1 MVEFKLDLK
10 SGVPFHR
17 QIVDQIRYGIASDRL
32 MPGEQLPTVRALA
45 VHLQVNPNTVRKAYS
60 ELEILGILDTQ
71 QGTGT
76 FVSHQQVE
84 IGEDEKEE
92 EDLHTPGLIMNHK
105 AADEIGSIED
115 HPMSMISEIDAQ
127 AKKDLDLINELCVKE
142 LIVLKILDKKSLEQT
157 ERGVIE
163 FHYLY

>member
-32 MPGEQLPTVRALA
+32 MPGEQLPTVRELA

-60 ELEILGILDTQ
+60 ELEILGILNTQ

-76 FVSHQQVE
+76 FVSDQQVDIGPAEKQRMLGQICDELVARGHQYGFTLRE
-84 IGEDEKEE
+84 IV
-92 EDLHTPGLIMNHK
+92 NH
-105 AADEIGSIED
+105 
-115 HPMSMISEIDAQ
+115 
-127 AKKDLDLINELCVKE
+127 LNRR
-142 LIVLKILDKKSLEQT
+142 LEN
-157 ERGVIE
+157 G
-163 FHYLY
+163 

>member
-32 MPGEQLPTVRALA
+32 MPGEQLPTVRELA

-60 ELEILGILDTQ
+60 ELEILGILNTQ

-76 FVSHQQVE
+76 FVSDQQVE
-84 IGEDEKEE
+84 IGADEKKRMLRQICDELVARGHQYGFTLKE
-92 EDLHTPGLIMNHK
+92 IVNH
-105 AADEIGSIED
+105 
-115 HPMSMISEIDAQ
+115 
-127 AKKDLDLINELCVKE
+127 LNRR
-142 LIVLKILDKKSLEQT
+142 LEN
-157 ERGVIE
+157 G
-163 FHYLY
+163 

>member
-32 MPGEQLPTVRALA
+32 MPGEQLPTVRELA
-45 VHLQVNPNTVRKAYS
+45 VNLQVNPNTVRKAYS

-76 FVSHQQVE
+76 FVSDQQVE
-84 IGEDEKEE
+84 IGEAEKQRMLGQICDE
-92 EDLHTPGLIMNHK
+92 LVARGHQYGFTLR
-105 AADEIGSIED
+105 EIVTE
-115 HPMSMISEIDAQ
+115 MQ
-127 AKKDLDLINELCVKE
+127 RR
-142 LIVLKILDKKSLEQT
+142 LEN
-157 ERGVIE
+157 G
-163 FHYLY
+163 

>member
-1 MVEFKLDLK
+1 MIEFKLDLK

-32 MPGEQLPTVRALA
+32 MPGEQLPTVRELA

-76 FVSHQQVE
+76 FVSHRQVE
-84 IGEDEKEE
+84 IGEDEKQRM
-92 EDLHTPGLIMNHK
+92 LRQIC
-105 AADEIGSIED
+105 DELVARGN
-115 HPMSMISEIDAQ
+115 Q
-127 AKKDLDLINELCVKE
+127 YGFTVKE
-142 LIVLKILDKKSLEQT
+142 IVTHMQRRLEN
-157 ERGVIE
+157 G
-163 FHYLY
+163 

>member
-32 MPGEQLPTVRALA
+32 MPGEQLPTVRELA

-84 IGEDEKEE
+84 IGEAEKQRMLRQICDE
-92 EDLHTPGLIMNHK
+92 LVARGNQYGFTVR
-105 AADEIGSIED
+105 EIVT
-115 HPMSMISEIDAQ
+115 HMQ
-127 AKKDLDLINELCVKE
+127 RR
-142 LIVLKILDKKSLEQT
+142 LEN
-157 ERGVIE
+157 G
-163 FHYLY
+163 

>member
-32 MPGEQLPTVRALA
+32 MPGEQLPTVRELA
-45 VHLQVNPNTVRKAYS
+45 VHLSVNPNTVRKAYS

-76 FVSHQQVE
+76 FVSDRQVE
-84 IGEDEKEE
+84 IGEAEKERM
-92 EDLHTPGLIMNHK
+92 LRQIC
-105 AADEIGSIED
+105 DELVARGNQYGFTLK
-115 HPMSMISEIDAQ
+115 EIVTHMQ
-127 AKKDLDLINELCVKE
+127 RR
-142 LIVLKILDKKSLEQT
+142 LEN
-157 ERGVIE
+157 G
-163 FHYLY
+163 

>member
-84 IGEDEKEE
+84 IDEDEKKRM
-92 EDLHTPGLIMNHK
+92 LRQIC
-105 AADEIGSIED
+105 DELVARGS
-115 HPMSMISEIDAQ
+115 Q
-127 AKKDLDLINELCVKE
+127 YGFTVKE
-142 LIVLKILDKKSLEQT
+142 IVTHMQRRLKN
-157 ERGVIE
+157 G
-163 FHYLY
+163 

>member
-32 MPGEQLPTVRALA
+32 MPGEQLPTVRELA
-45 VHLQVNPNTVRKAYS
+45 VHLQINPNTVRKAYS

-76 FVSHQQVE
+76 FVSHRQVE
-84 IGEDEKEE
+84 IGPAEKERM
-92 EDLHTPGLIMNHK
+92 LRQIC
-105 AADEIGSIED
+105 DELVARGNQYGFTVR
-115 HPMSMISEIDAQ
+115 EIVTHMQ
-127 AKKDLDLINELCVKE
+127 RR
-142 LIVLKILDKKSLEQT
+142 LEN
-157 ERGVIE
+157 G
-163 FHYLY
+163 

>member
-32 MPGEQLPTVRALA
+32 MPGEQLPTVREMA
-45 VHLQVNPNTVRKAYS
+45 VNLQVNPNTVRKAYS

-76 FVSHQQVE
+76 FVSDQQVE
-84 IGEDEKEE
+84 IGEAEKQRMLGQICDELVARGHQYGFTLKEIVIHLNRRLE
-92 EDLHTPGLIMNHK
+92 NGQN
-105 AADEIGSIED
+105 
-115 HPMSMISEIDAQ
+115 
-127 AKKDLDLINELCVKE
+127 KKN
-142 LIVLKILDKKSLEQT
+142 Q
-157 ERGVIE
+157 
-163 FHYLY
+163 

>member
-32 MPGEQLPTVRALA
+32 MPGEQLPTVRELA

-60 ELEILGILDTQ
+60 ELEILGILNTQ

-84 IGEDEKEE
+84 IGEDEKKRMLRQICDELVARGHQYGFTLKE
-92 EDLHTPGLIMNHK
+92 IVNH
-105 AADEIGSIED
+105 
-115 HPMSMISEIDAQ
+115 
-127 AKKDLDLINELCVKE
+127 LNRR
-142 LIVLKILDKKSLEQT
+142 LEN
-157 ERGVIE
+157 G
-163 FHYLY
+163 

>member
-76 FVSHQQVE
+76 FVSHRQVE
-84 IGEDEKEE
+84 IGEAEKQDMLRQICDE
-92 EDLHTPGLIMNHK
+92 LVARGNQYGFT
-105 AADEIGSIED
+105 
-115 HPMSMISEIDAQ
+115 
-127 AKKDLDLINELCVKE
+127 VKE
-142 LIVLKILDKKSLEQT
+142 IVTHMQRRLEN
-157 ERGVIE
+157 G
-163 FHYLY
+163 

>member
-1 MVEFKLDLK
+1 MIEFKLDLK

-32 MPGEQLPTVRALA
+32 MPGEQLPTVRELA

-84 IGEDEKEE
+84 IGQDEKKRM
-92 EDLHTPGLIMNHK
+92 LRQIC
-105 AADEIGSIED
+105 DELVARGN
-115 HPMSMISEIDAQ
+115 Q
-127 AKKDLDLINELCVKE
+127 YGFTVKE
-142 LIVLKILDKKSLEQT
+142 IVTHMQRRLEN
-157 ERGVIE
+157 G
-163 FHYLY
+163 